1 MKEQFT
7 KQEFVEIL
15 EEMMQKIKENQAKL
29 PRIGKCLIEF
39 LYRNQNTQTFE
50 EFFNTFAFT
59 KLKLIN
65 SGIQD
70 YNQLKSSMPW
80 EIIFEDIATNG
91 EIGFIEDW
99 IVEEDRELFYQFLE
113 KQCNIILIPQGERFI
128 KIIEEY
134 LDEEV
139 GILREYPFYW
149 EKENKHRRLFDEY
162 ITFVYN
168 NPNSKTAKKLLK
180 IFNEKGNKFLENL
193 KSQINNNNYLRMIRN
208 LVDKEDLSSFTML
221 LRSKTKDKDDLQ

>member
-149 EKENKHRRLFDEY
+149 EKEISIEGCLMN
-162 ITFVYN
+162 T
-168 NPNSKTAKKLLK
+168 
-180 IFNEKGNKFLENL
+180 
-193 KSQINNNNYLRMIRN
+193 
-208 LVDKEDLSSFTML
+208 
-221 LRSKTKDKDDLQ
+221 